1 MFLMQSSVEACAR
14 SPSLRYNRHLKEQ
27 IMMMRT
33 AVSILIVA
41 SFTLAVF
48 SAGAQSTDTKSP
60 DATKTEKAKKAEDF
74 AAKQKAMQDAS
85 KSSASS
91 TGTPPPAQAKKSNL
105 SGKDSADMAMGVLQF
120 KGSKPVD
127 KNAKA
132 QAPVKDI
139 KTMTPEER
147 AERRKEIV
155 KESKP

>member
-1 MFLMQSSVEACAR
+1 MKRAF
-14 SPSLRYNRHLKEQ
+14 
-27 IMMMRT
+27 
-33 AVSILIVA
+33 SIVVA
-41 SFTLAVF
+41 ALFALAAY

-60 DATKTEKAKKAEDF
+60 DATKTDKAKKAEDF
-74 AAKQKAMQDAS
+74 AAKHKAMQDAS

-105 SGKDSADMAMGVLQF
+105 SGKDSADMSMGVLQF

-132 QAPVKDI
+132 QAPTKNI
-139 KTMTPEER
+139 KEMTPEER